1 MRHQPAWVQQERH
14 VHNQI
19 NAFKDFCDAR
29 RLPLMAA
36 VPLATGEV
44 LDSAHLTHPD
54 MPPVQAALH
63 WNVTQGVAVIPGV
76 DCISNPIPITQTLT
90 LSLPKPKPQP

>member
-1 MRHQPAWVQQERH
+1 M
-14 VHNQI
+14 HNQI

-36 VPLATGEV
+36 VPLATGDV
-44 LDSAHLTHPD
+44 LDSAHLAHPD

-63 WNVTQGVAVIPGV
+63 WNVTQGVAVRV
-76 DCISNPIPITQTLT
+76 RVRFRVRVRVRVRVS
-90 LSLPKPKPQP
+90 KP